1 MDAIQQLMQ
10 RLKETAGDT
19 HAQAALAAEFALTTR
34 PAAERETLRAALDAA
49 AVLRWFDAGLLAQV
63 LDIPAADASRR
74 FAMLKTLPFVESYPG
89 AGLDRRNVHEATR
102 LGWRKKLF
110 AETPERF
117 RALSL
122 LASACFAEDVS
133 AKSRIEWI
141 YHLLCGDPERGATE
155 LEKLDREWG
164 SQAYPEDRYALAA
177 ALRELEDTRL
187 VAGRARAWALLVI
200 AWVRYARGETAQLAD
215 IAQTALRLARE
226 NQDQR
231 AEADAQCLR
240 GDVSQAQGKLE
251 AARAAYRENLVISR
265 WLAESDPSNAG
276 WQRELAVAHS
286 RVGVVSQA
294 LGQLEG
300 AQAAFAEDLAISRR
314 LAEADP
320 SNASWQR
327 DLAVAHSRVGGVS
340 RALGQWE
347 AAQAAFAEDL
357 AISCRLAEAD
367 PSNAS
372 WQRDL
377 AVAHSKIG
385 DVSQAQGQLEAARA
399 AFGESLVISRRLAE
413 SDPSNADWQR
423 ELAVACWWIAWIQV
437 QAGQWSAALPLYE
450 EASRLFAALVKL
462 APEAAQWAKE
472 REIVEAELAQCR
484 SFV

>member
-327 DLAVAHSRVGGVS
+327 DLAVAHS
-340 RALGQWE
+340 
-347 AAQAAFAEDL
+347 
-357 AISCRLAEAD
+357 
-367 PSNAS
+367 
-372 WQRDL
+372 
-377 AVAHSKIG
+377 KIG